1 MKLLPLLALAGLGA
15 APLAAL
21 SADRPEAALWQELRN
36 CVAISAADAR
46 LACYDGVA
54 QRHTSPEKVAQQAK
68 AEFGLP
74 ATDRVGSLAIE
85 TIEAKVVGIGR
96 SAAARPTLVL
106 DNGQVWEIDA
116 PEAPVDPQQM
126 VSIKRAAMSSF
137 LLTTP
142 RKRSYRARRIR

>member
-1 MKLLPLLALAGLGA
+1 MKLLPLLAFAGLGA

-21 SADRPEAALWQELRN
+21 SADRPEAALWQELRG
-36 CVAISAADAR
+36 CAAISAADAR
-46 LACYDGVA
+46 LACYDSVA
-54 QRHTSPEKVAQQAK
+54 QRHATPEKAAQQAK
-68 AEFGLP
+68 QEFGLP
-74 ATDRVGSLAIE
+74 ATDRVASLAIE

-96 SAAARPTLVL
+96 SAAARPALAL
-106 DNGQVWEIDA
+106 DNGQVWEVDA
-116 PEAPVDPQQM
+116 PEAPVELQQT

>member
-1 MKLLPLLALAGLGA
+1 MKLLSLLAFTGLSA
-15 APLAAL
+15 APLLVLAA
-21 SADRPEAALWQELRN
+21 DPPEATLRQELRG

-54 QRHTSPEKVAQQAK
+54 QRHASPEKVAQQARQ
-68 AEFGLP
+68 EFGLP
-74 ATDRVGSLAIE
+74 ATDRVASLAIE

-96 SAAARPTLVL
+96 SAAARPALAL
-106 DNGQVWEIDA
+106 DNGQVWEVDA
-116 PEAPVDPQQM
+116 PEAPVELQQT